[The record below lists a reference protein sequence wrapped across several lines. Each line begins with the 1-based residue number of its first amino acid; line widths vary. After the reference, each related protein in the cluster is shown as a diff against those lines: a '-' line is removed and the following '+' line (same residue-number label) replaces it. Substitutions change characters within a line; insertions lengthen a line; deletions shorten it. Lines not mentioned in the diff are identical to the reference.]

1 MSIDKKV
8 YKWTAISP
16 VRFTR
21 APHQNDATKDSGPP
35 DAHAPDPDDRGYVP
49 EKHRCAYLPI
59 GFEYSGPVAS
69 LPETRVRL
77 IREDIADTA
86 QLYVTS
92 SNNSIV
98 ELTTPAPGNAL
109 PNTTKMMIKFRVKNV
124 GDAFLEIRFGSDSGP
139 IIHRLRLCINKFRSI
154 WVKAHVPVISGT
166 TINDDSGSPVPSQSS
181 LNTKAAVQGRIDLLN
196 AIYFP
201 YGIKFTLKGN
211 VDVSPITLAQRGAI
225 NCDCAGEWDKELK
238 AIIKNTKKNKLW
250 IQGGLNIFFVPQIVA
265 SDAGPD
271 SIGGVASNAR
281 TDPNFMLI
289 VADWSREGQTIA
301 HEVGH
306 ILNLINDPKPQ
317 PKFIH
322 SNTRTDTHSPDRF
335 PGTGKCVR
343 DDIVSRRRLMWAFTE
358 SDSDVLR
365 NFTPVQTD
373 PVNAPNS
380 WSYNFE
386 NIMSYRENVG
396 YGVDKVGTM
405 LTIKQLDKDRSDLE
419 MKEVQK
425 TADFIKPKP
434 KKKKKKK
441 KKFGIF

>member
-1 MSIDKKV
+1 MPIVKKV
-8 YKWTAISP
+8 HKWTAIVP

-21 APHQNDATKDSGPP
+21 APDKNDATKDSGPP
-35 DAHAPDPDDRGYVP
+35 DAHAPDPDDRGYMP
-49 EKHRCAYLPI
+49 EEHRCAYLPI

-77 IREDIADTA
+77 IRENIADTA

-92 SNNSIV
+92 SDNSIA

-124 GDAFLEIRFGSDSGP
+124 GDAFLEVRFESDSGP

-166 TINDDSGSPVPSQSS
+166 AINDTNGNPVPSQSF
-181 LNTKAAVQGRIDLLN
+181 LENQNRRQVRIDLLN

-211 VDVSPITLAQRGAI
+211 VDVNPIALSQRGAI
-225 NCDCAGEWDKELK
+225 NCDTEWDTL
-238 AIIKNTKKNKLW
+238 IKSTKKNKLW

-271 SIGGVASNAR
+271 SIGGVASYAR

-289 VADWSREGQTIA
+289 VADWAREGQTIA

-322 SNTRTDTHSPDRF
+322 TNCREDNRF
-335 PGTGKCVR
+335 PGTGKRVR

-358 SDSDVLR
+358 SNSYVLR
-365 NFTPVQTD
+365 DFNPVGD
-373 PVNAPNS
+373 PD
-380 WSYNFE
+380 WTYNFE

>member
-8 YKWTAISP
+8 YKWTAIVS

-21 APHQNDATKDSGPP
+21 APDNNDATKDSGAP

-124 GDAFLEIRFGSDSGP
+124 GDAFLEVRFGSDSGP

-166 TINDDSGSPVPSQSS
+166 AINDNSGSPVPPQSS

-211 VDVSPITLAQRGAI
+211 VDVSPITLNQRGAI
-225 NCDCAGEWDKELK
+225 NCDTEWNTL
-238 AIIKNTKKNKLW
+238 IKRTKKNKLW

-271 SIGGVASNAR
+271 SIGGVASYAR
-281 TDPNFMLI
+281 TDPNFMLM
-289 VADWSREGQTIA
+289 VADWAGEGQTIA

-322 SNTRTDTHSPDRF
+322 TNCREDNRF
-335 PGTGKCVR
+335 PGTGKRVR
-343 DDIVSRRRLMWAFTE
+343 DDIVSRRRLMWAFT
-358 SDSDVLR
+358 SCPNRTLR
-365 NFTPVQTD
+365 SPNFAPYRPD
-373 PVNAPNS
+373 PGGHPNYWTYNA
-380 WSYNFE
+380 E
-386 NIMSYRENVG
+386 NIMTFRENVG
-396 YGVDKVGTM
+396 YGVNKVGTM
-405 LTIKQLDKDRSDLE
+405 LTIKQLDEDRSDLE

>member
-1 MSIDKKV
+1 MPIAKKV
-8 YKWTAISP
+8 CKWTAIVP

-21 APHQNDATKDSGPP
+21 APDKNDATKDSGPP

-86 QLYVTS
+86 ELYVTS
-92 SNNSIV
+92 SDNSIA
-98 ELTTPAPGNAL
+98 ELTTPALGNAL

-124 GDAFLEIRFGSDSGP
+124 GDAFLEVRFGSDSGP
-139 IIHRLRLCINKFRSI
+139 IIHRLRLCINKFRTI
-154 WVKAHVPVISGT
+154 WVKAHSPVISGT
-166 TINDDSGSPVPSQSS
+166 AINDSSGSAVPSQTS

-201 YGIKFTLKGN
+201 YGIKFSLKGN
-211 VDVSPITLAQRGAI
+211 VDVSSIALNQRGAI
-225 NCDCAGEWDKELK
+225 NCDTEWDK
-238 AIIKNTKKNKLW
+238 IIKNTKKNKLW

-271 SIGGVASNAR
+271 LIGGVASYAR

-289 VADWSREGQTIA
+289 VADWAREGQTIA
-301 HEVGH
+301 NEVGH

-322 SNTRTDTHSPDRF
+322 TNCREDNRF
-335 PGTGKCVR
+335 PGTGKRVR

-365 NFTPVQTD
+365 DFNPYQPD
-373 PVNAPNS
+373 PVGDPNS
-380 WSYNFE
+380 WTYNFE
-386 NIMSYRENVG
+386 NTMSYRENVG

>member
-8 YKWTAISP
+8 YKWTAIVP

-21 APHQNDATKDSGPP
+21 APDQNDATKDSGPP

-49 EKHRCAYLPI
+49 EKDRCAYLPI

-92 SNNSIV
+92 SDNSIA

-109 PNTTKMMIKFRVKNV
+109 PSAAKMMIKFRVRNV
-124 GDAFLEIRFGSDSGP
+124 GDAFLEVRFGSDSGP

-154 WVKAHVPVISGT
+154 WVKAHAPVISGT
-166 TINDDSGSPVPSQSS
+166 TGPAVPVPSQSS
-181 LNTKAAVQGRIDLLN
+181 FNTKATVQGQIDLLN

-211 VDVSPITLAQRGAI
+211 VDVSPISLKQGGVFNLSEEWKTL
-225 NCDCAGEWDKELK
+225 
-238 AIIKNTKKNKLW
+238 IKSTKKNKLW

-265 SDAGPD
+265 KNIGLNR
-271 SIGGVASNAR
+271 IGGVASYAR
-281 TDPNFMLI
+281 TDPDFMLI
-289 VADWSREGQTIA
+289 LADWAREGQTIA

-306 ILNLINDPKPQ
+306 ILNLVNDPPASSG
-317 PKFIH
+317 PAMIRRFVH
-322 SNTRTDTHSPDRF
+322 VNTHDNRRDPVKG
-335 PGTGKCVR
+335 GTGVNIR
-343 DDIVSRRRLMWAFTE
+343 DDIVSRRRLMWAYTSISNTSQRRF
-358 SDSDVLR
+358 
-365 NFTPVQTD
+365 PVVPPPRPSGPPPPHPA
-373 PVNAPNS
+373 PV
-380 WSYNFE
+380 YNHE
-386 NIMSYRENVG
+386 NIMTYRNNVG
-396 YGVDKVGTM
+396 YGNNKVGVM
-405 LTIKQLDKDRSDLE
+405 LAIKNLKEDRTDLE

>member
-124 GDAFLEIRFGSDSGP
+124 GDAFLEIRFGSD
-139 IIHRLRLCINKFRSI
+139 
-154 WVKAHVPVISGT
+154 
-166 TINDDSGSPVPSQSS
+166 SS

-373 PVNAPNS
+373 PVNDPNS

>member
-8 YKWTAISP
+8 YKWTAIVP

-21 APHQNDATKDSGPP
+21 APDKNDATKDSGVP

-77 IREDIADTA
+77 IREDIADAA

-92 SNNSIV
+92 SDNSIA

-109 PNTTKMMIKFRVKNV
+109 PSATKMMIKFRVKNV
-124 GDAFLEIRFGSDSGP
+124 GDAFIEVRFGSDSGP
-139 IIHRLRLCINKFRSI
+139 IIHRLRLCINKFRTI
-154 WVKAHVPVISGT
+154 WVKAHAPVINGT
-166 TINDDSGSPVPSQSS
+166 TAYYSPGNPVPSQSS
-181 LNTKAAVQGRIDLLN
+181 FNTKAAVQGQIDLLN

-211 VDVSPITLAQRGAI
+211 VDVSPISLKQGGVINLSKEWETL
-225 NCDCAGEWDKELK
+225 
-238 AIIKNTKKNKLW
+238 IKNTQKNKLW
-250 IQGGLNIFFVPQIVA
+250 IQGGLNIFFAPQVIA
-265 SDAGPD
+265 TGIGLNR
-271 SIGGVASNAR
+271 IGGAASNAR
-281 TDPNFMLI
+281 NVPNFML
-289 VADWSREGQTIA
+289 VLADWAREGQTIA

-306 ILNLINDPKPQ
+306 ILNLVNDPSAVRFVHVNARDSRNNPQ
-317 PKFIH
+317 V
-322 SNTRTDTHSPDRF
+322 
-335 PGTGKCVR
+335 PGTGVNIR
-343 DDIVSRRRLMWAFTE
+343 DDIVSRRRLMWAYTTIPTKCLKQFPA
-358 SDSDVLR
+358 L
-365 NFTPVQTD
+365 NPGGAAPV
-373 PVNAPNS
+373 
-380 WSYNFE
+380 YNYE

-396 YGVDKVGTM
+396 YGVNKVGTM
-405 LTIKQLDKDRSDLE
+405 LTIKQLDEDRSDLE